1 MYACVRTHLEAELV
15 IVFIEGNVHQTAAE
29 AVVGKQQENVLEN
42 VMNLCQVLHQPASY
56 PSHY

>member
-42 VMNLCQVLHQPASY
+42 VMNLCQVLHQPAS
-56 PSHY
+56 